1 MNMNNMNNIMNM
13 NNMNS
18 MTSDNRKARCFN
30 GQGGSQVCSD
40 SMNCVLYRREQ
51 TASKREKAKKK
62 YNDKRIGR
70 GQGRLGKVARSLS
83 SSKSSWSET
92 RQSDNVRKDSR
103 RNRNMKKTVDKDV
116 KLVKNKQLVKKK
128 QETKN

>member
-18 MTSDNRKARCFN
+18 MTSD
-30 GQGGSQVCSD
+30 SD
-40 SMNCVLYRREQ
+40 NMNCVLYRRQQ

>member
-1 MNMNNMNNIMNM
+1 MNNNNNNMNNM
-13 NNMNS
+13 
-18 MTSDNRKARCFN
+18 TSD
-30 GQGGSQVCSD
+30 SD
-40 SMNCVLYRREQ
+40 NMNCVLYRRQQ

-103 RNRNMKKTVDKDV
+103 RNMKKTFDKDIKLVKVKVKKKDV
-116 KLVKNKQLVKKK
+116 KLQKNGK
-128 QETKN
+128 